1 MKNIKLSY
9 GITLINKKFK
19 KNQYYHYLKTFNH
32 VLVVPKIK
40 NKFIL
45 VSQKRIPINK
55 INYEL
60 PSGNIEWNETPVRC
74 ANKELFEET
83 GYKSTKRIKK
93 IIEFHPDPG
102 RINSKMTVF
111 YTKSLKK
118 IANPENG
125 IKIHKLTIKQI
136 FRLIKDRKFNNASHI
151 AAFLYFINNITQS

>member
-60 PSGNIEWNETPVRC
+60 PSGNVEWNETPVRC

-83 GYKSTKRIKK
+83 GTTGELVDQFILDSS
-93 IIEFHPDPG
+93 EF
-102 RINSKMTVF
+102 
-111 YTKSLKK
+111 
-118 IANPENG
+118 G
-125 IKIHKLTIKQI
+125 IVVCSEH
-136 FRLIKDRKFNNASHI
+136 
-151 AAFLYFINNITQS
+151 